1 LAFLLILSNSEDLMR
16 RRARQLILVVLLVVV
31 AAIARAQVVWQPTA
45 PPLVTAENE
54 AWYLRGEPII
64 WSGDYF
70 YPAGAQVFFNG
81 NQMVR
86 SGSFRGI
93 PLYTDA
99 TRDALG
105 IVFVPLPG
113 GLMQP
118 YERRRTGQLA
128 GTTGNTAP
136 SFPTDIG
143 VQGMMGTEGIAV
155 DLAQTPGPPDFARPY
170 DVAPVG
176 ERARPVGS
184 GQAVLTRSE
193 RVAVGPVS
201 SEAIAAGGQSIVYAP
216 RGKPQATSPRR
227 KALNGMWVEFDGQR
241 WFADGTAEVF
251 DSGQFSERGVYH
263 GFTVYSRRGE
273 RGAIYIP
280 SVPGLVTPYKLR
292 K

>member
-1 LAFLLILSNSEDLMR
+1 MR
-16 RRARQLILVVLLVVV
+16 VRQFILVILVVVV
-31 AAIARAQVVWQPTA
+31 AAAARAQIVWQPTS

-54 AWYLRGEPII
+54 SWYLRADPII
-64 WSGDYF
+64 WSGAYF

-99 TRDALG
+99 TRDALS
-105 IVFVPLPG
+105 IVYVPLPG

-128 GTTGNTAP
+128 GTTGNSAP

-143 VQGMMGTEGIAV
+143 AEGMIGTEEGVAV

-170 DVAPVG
+170 DVAPLG
-176 ERARPVGS
+176 ERARSAGSGLAPSTRAGRTPVGPS
-184 GQAVLTRSE
+184 
-193 RVAVGPVS
+193 VS
-201 SEAIAAGGQSIVYAP
+201 PEAIAAGGRSIVYAP
-216 RGKPQATSPRR
+216 RGTPQAAKPRP
-227 KALNGMWVEFDGQR
+227 KALNGIWVEFDGRR
-241 WFADGTAEVF
+241 WFAGGSAELL
-251 DSGQFSERGVYH
+251 DSAQFSERGVYH
-263 GFTVYSRRGE
+263 GFTVYSRRGD
-273 RGAIYIP
+273 RDSIYIP

>member
-1 LAFLLILSNSEDLMR
+1 MR
-16 RRARQLILVVLLVVV
+16 LGARQFIVSVLLVVV
-31 AAIARAQVVWQPTA
+31 AAITRAQVVWQPTS

-54 AWYLRGEPII
+54 SWYLHADPII
-64 WSGDYF
+64 WSGAYF
-70 YPAGAQVFFNG
+70 YPAGAQVFFNA

-99 TRDALG
+99 TRDALSL
-105 IVFVPLPG
+105 VYVPLPG

-143 VQGMMGTEGIAV
+143 AEGMMGTEGIAV

-170 DVAPVG
+170 DVAPLG
-176 ERARPVGS
+176 ES
-184 GQAVLTRSE
+184 TSTRS
-193 RVAVGPVS
+193 RDIAAGSSVS
-201 SEAIAAGGQSIVYAP
+201 AEAIAAGGRSIVHAP
-216 RGKPQATSPRR
+216 RDPGRAVARPPA
-227 KALNGMWVEFDGQR
+227 KAANGIWVEFEGRR
-241 WFADGTAEVF
+241 WFAGGQAEVF
-251 DSGQFSERGVYH
+251 APAQFSERGVYH
-263 GFTVYSRRGE
+263 GLTVYARKGE
-273 RGAIYIP
+273 RSSIYIP